1 MWNLTGVPPFW
12 RAAAWACVAVA
23 GLLQSS
29 TELSAQAVDVPLVA
43 QLSRAGVSEPV
54 VASCRGEVRVGYPGE
69 PVAALGS
76 DASGRYA
83 LIQGDGVVVTLD
95 TYEGAPDLHCYTIR
109 EADRLTAEIARSDT
123 INGRIT
129 AEWDGLVVC
138 GTITATTTVC
148 WQHAI
153 ERKGFVRIG
162 GWTR

>member
-1 MWNLTGVPPFW
+1 M
-12 RAAAWACVAVA
+12 C
-23 GLLQSS
+23 SS
-29 TELSAQAVDVPLVA
+29 
-43 QLSRAGVSEPV
+43 
-54 VASCRGEVRVGYPGE
+54 
-69 PVAALGS
+69 
-76 DASGRYA
+76 
-83 LIQGDGVVVTLD
+83 
-95 TYEGAPDLHCYTIR
+95 DL
-109 EADRLTAEIARSDT
+109 DT